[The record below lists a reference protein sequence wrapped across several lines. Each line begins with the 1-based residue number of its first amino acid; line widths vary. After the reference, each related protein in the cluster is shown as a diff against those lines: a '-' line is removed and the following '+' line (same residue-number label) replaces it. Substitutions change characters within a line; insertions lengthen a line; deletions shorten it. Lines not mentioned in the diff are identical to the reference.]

1 MAESPVALVTGAS
14 SGIGENLA
22 FGLAEDGYQ
31 VVLGARSEGKLKTVA
46 ERIASQLS
54 LTSKRQPVYYPVDV
68 VNEQQVE
75 KIVRYV
81 EKKFRRIDVLLNSAG
96 RGGTG
101 SLELDVNE
109 FDRLLAVNLRGPF
122 VFMKHV
128 VPIMRK
134 QRSGYII
141 NIASRN
147 GKVGIVGKGGYA
159 ASKFGLVG
167 LSEVVYR
174 ELAAEGIKVTTICP
188 GWVNTKMATRGGC
201 PHPEDRI
208 IQPSDIWRTVRWL
221 LDLGPAVS
229 IMEVLLECSVDVER
243 RSTIENTKK
252 SQLFLI
258 SSG

>member
-1 MAESPVALVTGAS
+1 MADSPVALVTGAS

-31 VVLGARSEGKLKTVA
+31 VVLGARSEGQLKKVA
-46 ERIASQLS
+46 ERISSDLL
-54 LTSKRQPVYYPVDV
+54 LTSKRRPVYYPVDV
-68 VNEQQVE
+68 ADDQQVE
-75 KIVRYV
+75 QVVRDV
-81 EKKFRRIDVLLNSAG
+81 ENRFRRIDVLLNSAG
-96 RGGTG
+96 RGGAG
-101 SLELDVNE
+101 SLDLDVDE

-188 GWVNTKMATRGGC
+188 GWVNTEMATRGGC
-201 PHPEDRI
+201 PHPADEI

-252 SQLFLI
+252 VQSFKD
-258 SSG
+258 

>member
-1 MAESPVALVTGAS
+1 MADSPVALVTGAS

-68 VNEQQVE
+68 ADEKQVE
-75 KIVRYV
+75 QIVRYV

-96 RGGTG
+96 RGGAG
-101 SLELDVNE
+101 SLELDVDE

-134 QRSGYII
+134 QRSGHII
-141 NIASRN
+141 NIASRR
-147 GKVGIVGKGGYA
+147 GK
-159 ASKFGLVG
+159 SR
-167 LSEVVYR
+167 SCR
-174 ELAAEGIKVTTICP
+174 S
-188 GWVNTKMATRGGC
+188 W
-201 PHPEDRI
+201 
-208 IQPSDIWRTVRWL
+208 IQAFYVR
-221 LDLGPAVS
+221 
-229 IMEVLLECSVDVER
+229 
-243 RSTIENTKK
+243 
-252 SQLFLI
+252 
-258 SSG
+258 